1 MRFQPVWRC
10 TAVHEETMP
19 SPTRAAARQ
28 VSPLLAHSR
37 ACERTAIETTHSISR
52 SRLLTALTRSAQ
64 KPLGG
69 KMSRGMRT
77 CAPCVASTTCV
88 TPKSAATLMS
98 E

>member
-1 MRFQPVWRC
+1 M
-10 TAVHEETMP
+10 HKETMP
-19 SPTRAAARQ
+19 SRARATARQ
-28 VSPLLAHSR
+28 VSPLLARIR
-37 ACERTAIETTHSISR
+37 ACVRTAIETTYSISR
-52 SRLLTALTRSAQ
+52 SLLLTPRMRSAQ

-88 TPKSAATLMS
+88 TPKSAATLIS